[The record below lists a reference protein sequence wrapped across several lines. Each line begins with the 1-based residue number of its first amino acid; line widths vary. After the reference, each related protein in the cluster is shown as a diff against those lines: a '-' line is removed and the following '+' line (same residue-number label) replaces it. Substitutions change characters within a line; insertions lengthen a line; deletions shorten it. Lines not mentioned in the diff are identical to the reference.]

1 MDQKPKL
8 MTPFDMLVTSSS
20 LYTLKLMLPFAPAS
34 MQRSLAIYIK
44 FSELKATMEHFYG
57 FLNTDHPSSVLE
69 QLKSCLSPEEQTQMS
84 QMEDLMNMMEMMQGM
99 QEMSEAASQ
108 NSDGSASQGFGT
120 FNPMDLMKG
129 MLSPDQQE
137 MFNAYSS
144 MFDEEMNQAN
154 SDNQKGES
162 DNE

>member
-57 FLNTDHPSSVLE
+57 FLNTDHPGSVLE

-84 QMEDLMNMMEMMQGM
+84 QMEELMNMMEMMQTM
-99 QEMSEAASQ
+99 
-108 NSDGSASQGFGT
+108 NSDSDGENGF
-120 FNPMDLMKG
+120 
-129 MLSPDQQE
+129 SPWIL
-137 MFNAYSS
+137 
-144 MFDEEMNQAN
+144 
-154 SDNQKGES
+154 
-162 DNE
+162 

>member
-1 MDQKPKL
+1 MEQKPKL

-44 FSELKATMEHFYG
+44 FSELKATMEH
-57 FLNTDHPSSVLE
+57 PSSVLE

-84 QMEDLMNMMEMMQGM
+84 QMEDLMNMMEMMQTM
-99 QEMSEAASQ
+99 
-108 NSDGSASQGFGT
+108 NSDSDGENGFS
-120 FNPMDLMKG
+120 PMDFMKG
-129 MLSPDQQE
+129 V
-137 MFNAYSS
+137 F
-144 MFDEEMNQAN
+144 
-154 SDNQKGES
+154 

>member
-1 MDQKPKL
+1 MEQKPKL

-44 FSELKATMEHFYG
+44 FSELKATLEHFYG

-84 QMEDLMNMMEMMQGM
+84 QMEDLMNMMEMMQTM
-99 QEMSEAASQ
+99 
-108 NSDGSASQGFGT
+108 NSDSDGENGFS
-120 FNPMDLMKG
+120 PMDFMKG
-129 MLSPDQQE
+129 V
-137 MFNAYSS
+137 F
-144 MFDEEMNQAN
+144 
-154 SDNQKGES
+154 

>member
-20 LYTLKLMLPFAPAS
+20 LYTLKLMLPFTPAS

-44 FSELKATMEHFYG
+44 FSELKSTMEHFYG
-57 FLNTDHPSSVLE
+57 FRNSDCQGSILD

-84 QMEDLMNMMEMMQGM
+84 QMEDLMNMMEMMQTM
-99 QEMSEAASQ
+99 
-108 NSDGSASQGFGT
+108 NSDSDGENGFS
-120 FNPMDLMKG
+120 PMEFMKG
-129 MLSPDQQE
+129 V
-137 MFNAYSS
+137 F
-144 MFDEEMNQAN
+144 
-154 SDNQKGES
+154 

>member
-57 FLNTDHPSSVLE
+57 FLNTDHPGSGAVKILFKPGRTDADVTNGRSHE
-69 QLKSCLSPEEQTQMS
+69 Y
-84 QMEDLMNMMEMMQGM
+84 
-99 QEMSEAASQ
+99 
-108 NSDGSASQGFGT
+108 DGNDADYEF
-120 FNPMDLMKG
+120 
-129 MLSPDQQE
+129 
-137 MFNAYSS
+137 
-144 MFDEEMNQAN
+144 
-154 SDNQKGES
+154 
-162 DNE
+162 

>member
-1 MDQKPKL
+1 MEQKPKL

-57 FLNTDHPSSVLE
+57 FLNTDHPGSVLE

-84 QMEDLMNMMEMMQGM
+84 QMEDLMNMMEMMQNTPDASGM
-99 QEMSEAASQ
+99 PDFSELFGNSFGDFPGASD
-108 NSDGSASQGFGT
+108 SES
-120 FNPMDLMKG
+120 
-129 MLSPDQQE
+129 
-137 MFNAYSS
+137 
-144 MFDEEMNQAN
+144 
-154 SDNQKGES
+154 QKGDA

>member
-1 MDQKPKL
+1 

-57 FLNTDHPSSVLE
+57 FLNTDHPGSVLE

-84 QMEDLMNMMEMMQGM
+84 QMEDLMNMMEMMQNM
-99 QEMSEAASQ
+99 NAEDMFSSMNMSDMFQ
-108 NSDGSASQGFGT
+108 VF
-120 FNPMDLMKG
+120 
-129 MLSPDQQE
+129 QQE
-137 MFNAYSS
+137 RAEEHGRMDESS
-144 MFDEEMNQAN
+144 GNEE
-154 SDNQKGES
+154 S
-162 DNE
+162 

>member
-20 LYTLKLMLPFAPAS
+20 LYTLKLMLPFEPAS

-57 FLNTDHPSSVLE
+57 FLNTDYPSSVLE

-84 QMEDLMNMMEMMQGM
+84 QMEDLMNMMEMMQTM
-99 QEMSEAASQ
+99 
-108 NSDGSASQGFGT
+108 NSDSDWENGFS
-120 FNPMDLMKG
+120 PMDFMKG
-129 MLSPDQQE
+129 V
-137 MFNAYSS
+137 F
-144 MFDEEMNQAN
+144 
-154 SDNQKGES
+154 

>member
-57 FLNTDHPSSVLE
+57 FLNTDHPGSVLE

-84 QMEDLMNMMEMMQGM
+84 QMEDLMNMMEMMQHADAADFM
-99 QEMSEAASQ
+99 Q
-108 NSDGSASQGFGT
+108 DF
-120 FNPMDLMKG
+120 MKG
-129 MLSPDQQE
+129 GFED
-137 MFNAYSS
+137 
-144 MFDEEMNQAN
+144 DERMDGP
-154 SDNQKGES
+154 SDAEEYGSGEAGADPQRS
-162 DNE
+162 Q